1 MNMAIDV
8 GGNVNALVVK
18 GQCDEMVFR
27 TRAELARL
35 INTYRQLLHA
45 ASRRLQYKKM
55 PGGNPRPLKVA
66 LATTYKIPQLVLA
79 NTNVVLRI
87 HLFHFTHTFH
97 GHGASDLSVG
107 GIGQGEEV
115 FDGCARPRSPRHL
128 SEDNVVIVS
137 GKVLRSYA
145 SRIPRTPKTQLR
157 VAYYQLVG

>member
-1 MNMAIDV
+1 MTRWYSK
-8 GGNVNALVVK
+8 LVPNSPDSSTHTDSSFTPPPVD
-18 GQCDEMVFR
+18 C
-27 TRAELARL
+27 
-35 INTYRQLLHA
+35 N
-45 ASRRLQYKKM
+45 LQKM

-66 LATTYKIPQLVLA
+66 LATTYKIPQIVLA
-79 NTNVVLRI
+79 NTNIVLRI